1 MISFIIPTFSR
12 VDLLRQCLTSLA
24 RVEPDRSKY
33 RIVIVHDGGPEKAR
47 AEIQRLFGGKAGI
60 HLILKPNREGFSR
73 AINSGFDASRD
84 CQYVVLTNDDIHFT
98 GPVIRGFD
106 QVFKEDPLIGIVGC
120 KLLHPDGTIQ
130 HAGVDWVPRP
140 YKGVTVPIFYH
151 PFYNK
156 SRDHAGVNR
165 ACNSVVTAALMG
177 VRMDMVRSGVRF
189 DEKYFLA
196 YEDVDFCL
204 TAMKRGWR
212 SVYRPVIVAVHHEG
226 STRAKTPDQMD
237 EVALSGHTLGQERL
251 IMKIRAGIFHPP
263 KNGENR

>member
-12 VDLLRQCLTSLA
+12 VDMLTKCIDSLL
-24 RVEPDRSKY
+24 RVEPNRLGY
-33 RIVIVHDGGPEKAR
+33 QIVIVHDGGPEKAR
-47 AEIQRLFGGKAGI
+47 TEIQRLYGGKTGVR
-60 HLILKPNREGFSR
+60 LILKPNREGFSR
-73 AINSGFDASRD
+73 AVNSGFDASRD
-84 CQYVVLTNDDIHFT
+84 CQFAVLTNDDIVFLS
-98 GPVIRGFD
+98 PVIRWFD
-106 QVFKEDPLIGIVGC
+106 QTFRENPLIGIVGC

-130 HAGVDWVPRP
+130 HAGVDWVSRP
-140 YKGVTVPIFYH
+140 HNGGTAPIFYH

-156 SRDHAGVNR
+156 SRDYLGVNR

-212 SVYRPVIVAVHHEG
+212 SVYRPAIVAVHHEG
-226 STRAKTPDQMD
+226 STRQKTTDQMD
-237 EVALSGHTLGQERL
+237 KFALSGHTLGQERL
-251 IMKIRAGIFHPP
+251 IMKIRAGILPLP
-263 KNGENR
+263 KNGGNR